1 MFNLAAFLQTAL
13 LYAGYILIFP
23 GFLFCFVIGL
33 LLCGIDRKAV
43 ARMQKRVGPPIL
55 QPLYDFFKLC
65 GKETIVP
72 AAASRTTFLMAPL
85 VGLAALVVIQLFIPV
100 FNFRVFRNLPE
111 VADMIVILY
120 LLLIPAVSVMM
131 GGAASGS
138 PYAGVGL
145 SREMVTVLAVELPL
159 VLVLLSVAKTVG
171 NAAGKGLVFSLSGIV
186 DYQAA
191 NGSLILK
198 ASMIP
203 AALAMLLII
212 PGETGN
218 HPFDAAEAET
228 EICEGLLAEY
238 SGAPLGVYKLS
249 HAVKMLTLTSLFVAL
264 FLGGIG
270 AGVEQLVAAVG
281 LTGGVGAVVAVLL
294 EVLILVLLCI
304 VLTLVTISFV
314 HAVTARL
321 KIEQLFKYYWT
332 VVTGLALISLVLAWY
347 GF

>member
-1 MFNLAAFLQTAL
+1 MQLILDAVKYL
-13 LYAGYILIFP
+13 LYILIFP
-23 GFLFCFVIGL
+23 GFLFCFLTGL
-33 LLCGIDRKAV
+33 LLCGIDRKLV

-55 QPLYDFFKLC
+55 QPFYDFFKLC

-72 AAASRTTFLMAPL
+72 AVASRTVFLLAPL

-100 FNFRVFRNLPE
+100 FSFTAFKG
-111 VADMIVILY
+111 VADVIVILY
-120 LLLIPAVSVMM
+120 LLLLPAMSIML

-159 VLVLLSVAKTVG
+159 VLVLLAVAKKVG
-171 NAAGKGLVFSLSGIV
+171 AAMGTGLCFSLSDIV
-186 DYQAA
+186 SWQMVH
-191 NGSLILK
+191 GSLILK
-198 ASMIP
+198 KSMIP
-203 AALAMLLII
+203 AAVAMLLII

-228 EICEGLLAEY
+228 EICEGMLAEY
-238 SGAPLGVYKLS
+238 SGAPLAVYKLS

-270 AGVEQLVAAVG
+270 SGLERFAAGLGLSAAVG
-281 LTGGVGAVVAVLL
+281 GALAALLSVIVLF
-294 EVLILVLLCI
+294 LLCV
-304 VLTLVTISFV
+304 VLVAVTISLL

-321 KIEQLFKYYWT
+321 RIEQIFKYYWT
-332 VVTGLALISLVLAWY
+332 IVTGFAVVSLVMAWY
-347 GF
+347 GL